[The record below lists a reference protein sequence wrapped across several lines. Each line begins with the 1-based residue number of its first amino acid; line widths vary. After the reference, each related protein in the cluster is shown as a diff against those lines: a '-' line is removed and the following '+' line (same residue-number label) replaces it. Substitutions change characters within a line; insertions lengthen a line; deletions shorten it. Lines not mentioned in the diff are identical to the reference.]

1 MAKTPR
7 EYSRR
12 RLAELDEALDPI
24 RPLLDQH
31 PLCVYATG
39 SYGRLE
45 AFDGSDVDLFF
56 LYDGSGDADADRFP
70 WTGFIR
76 LAACLIDAT
85 DRMGFPPFSGDGQ
98 YLDVL
103 YVGEMER
110 VLGSRKDD
118 SLNAFTAR
126 MLLLLESQ
134 PLHNSDLYADLM
146 ERIVGFYYRDFN
158 DHAGDFVPAFL
169 QNDILR
175 FWRTLTLNYEHHRL
189 KLRQLVGDELEQKKA
204 ESALKNY
211 KLKVSRLATC
221 FSMVAN
227 LAAEEVPVR
236 PETVLELCR
245 LTPAERFGRL
255 RDRGDAAS
263 KRVDT
268 LESIYNEFLESVQRD
283 EADVLA
289 DFGDDQKRREALGRV
304 SAYGDEIYALLNDVA
319 QPGRMRYLV
328 I

>member
-1 MAKTPR
+1 MEETPR
-7 EYSRR
+7 DYSRR
-12 RLAELDEALDPI
+12 RLAELDEALTPV
-24 RPLLDQH
+24 RPLLDEH

-45 AFDGSDVDLFF
+45 AFSGSDVDLFF
-56 LYDGSGDADADRFP
+56 LYDGSGDSKRFP
-70 WTGFIR
+70 WTGFVR

-85 DRMGFPPFSGDGQ
+85 ERMGFPPFSGDGQ

-110 VLGSRKDD
+110 VLGSPKDD

-134 PLHNSDLYADLM
+134 PLHNAALYADLM
-146 ERIVGFYYRDFN
+146 ERIVGFYYRDFG
-158 DHAGDFVPAFL
+158 DHADDFVPAFL

-189 KLRQLVGDELEQKKA
+189 KLRQLAGDELERKKA
-204 ESALKNY
+204 DSALKNY

-227 LAAEEVPVR
+227 LAAAEVPVR
-236 PETVLELCR
+236 QETVLELCR
-245 LTPAERFGRL
+245 LTPAERFDRL
-255 RDRGDAAS
+255 RASGDAAAGHI
-263 KRVDT
+263 DA
-268 LESIYNEFLESVQRD
+268 LESIYGEFLESVQRD
-283 EADVLA
+283 EDDLLA
-289 DFGDDQKRREALGRV
+289 DFGDDQKRREALKRV
-304 SAYGDEIYALLNDVA
+304 SAYGDEIYALLNEVA
-319 QPGRMRYLV
+319 QPDRMRYLV

>member
-56 LYDGSGDADADRFP
+56 LYDGSGDADAGRFP